1 MSLMFTT
8 VSDLIEG
15 VMNQAPVRSPLIP
28 PHNIYDLQGR
38 EVIEFAIPGYD
49 KDSLVL
55 KVANGELSLSGSMK
69 SSSEKRNYKYR
80 GINSPCNFTTR
91 LNIDKDQEVEEA
103 KYIDGVLKVV
113 LKRID
118 TMDSAPTIPIS

>member
-1 MSLMFTT
+1 MSTT

-15 VMNQAPVRSPLIP
+15 VMNQTPVRSPLIP
-28 PHNIYDLQGR
+28 PYDTYNLQGR

-55 KVANGELSLSGSMK
+55 KVANGELSLSGNMRF
-69 SSSEKRNYKYR
+69 SSEKRDYKYR
-80 GINSPCNFTTR
+80 GINNPCNFITR

-103 KYIDGVLKVV
+103 KYTDGILKVV

-118 TMDSAPTIPIS
+118 TMGSAPTIPIS